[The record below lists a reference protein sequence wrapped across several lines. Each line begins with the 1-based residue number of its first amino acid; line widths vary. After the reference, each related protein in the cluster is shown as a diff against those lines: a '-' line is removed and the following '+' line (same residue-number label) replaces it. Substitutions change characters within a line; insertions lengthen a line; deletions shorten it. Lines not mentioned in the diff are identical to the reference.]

1 MKIKNYTNVEKNR
14 NSLQIK
20 ILEVNKKNYKQ
31 IFQLTEKE
39 KRYKK
44 SSGTKK
50 LI

>member
-1 MKIKNYTNVEKNR
+1 MKIKNYMIVEKNR

-44 SSGTKK
+44 VAKQK
-50 LI
+50 N